1 MNTIKHALT
10 SPPTLACPDYTQTF
24 TLQTD
29 ASGTGIGAVLTQSL
43 DDEEHVIAYASR
55 ALSEAE
61 RRLARWALELLE
73 YDFDITH
80 RKGTMHDVPDAL
92 SRRHEDE
99 EHIDT
104 IEDTTDKWYTYKK
117 TQLENDD
124 EIELQ
129 DTDRWTDHLRRLQ
142 ILRDEVQ
149 RHLIEANEKQAH
161 YYNLRRRDIQFKE
174 GDRVLKKNHT
184 LSSGPERTTA
194 KLKRQHGKPATTPQN
209 TGPDDTATDETDDN
223 DNTNRE
229 NNTTTNTRTGPTPTQ
244 IRTRRHTPNR
254 DPTNPTTDTHY
265 IHTGPPPEIIAII
278 ANLQSTSTLEDELRA
293 ERDRY
298 MTRRALQRTN
308 TDETEASTSTRQPH
322 TTHQTAPHKTQPP
335 NTPDTDSDTDSTT
348 STTETVI
355 HIETTHT
362 STPQT
367 QTTDNDTDSDT
378 DTTSLTDTT
387 EAKETEHNPKRERRR
402 EKQPRATRNKEQRKN
417 SPRPT
422 PTRATEPK
430 PKT

>member
-1 MNTIKHALT
+1 MIQAYVNNDHTEWDIHLQDLQFAINTCTHTSTKHTPAFLNLGRELN
-10 SPPTLACPDYTQTF
+10 PTQCL
-24 TLQTD
+24 
-29 ASGTGIGAVLTQSL
+29 
-43 DDEEHVIAYASR
+43 R
-55 ALSEAE
+55 N
-61 RRLARWALELLE
+61 
-73 YDFDITH
+73 
-80 RKGTMHDVPDAL
+80 
-92 SRRHEDE
+92 
-99 EHIDT
+99 
-104 IEDTTDKWYTYKK
+104 
-117 TQLENDD
+117 QLENDD

-194 KLKRQHGKPATTPQN
+194 KLKRQHGKRATKN
-209 TGPDDTATDETDDN
+209 TGPNDTATDETDDN

-229 NNTTTNTRTGPTPTQ
+229 NTTTTNTRTGPTPTQ

-278 ANLQSTSTLEDELRA
+278 ANLQSTSTLDDDLRA

-348 STTETVI
+348 STAETVI

-362 STPQT
+362 NTLQT
-367 QTTDNDTDSDT
+367 QTTDNDTDSNT
-378 DTTSLTDTT
+378 DTTSLTDTV
-387 EAKETEHNPKRERRR
+387 EHTQTPQPTTHTTRDSRRYKKRKTIR
-402 EKQPRATRNKEQRKN
+402 KQKKEQNRKH
-417 SPRPT
+417 
-422 PTRATEPK
+422 
-430 PKT
+430 